1 MKNPFWLK
9 RIALLFLL
17 TALTLLAYMIRYQS
31 AQQDKRTQG
40 YDRSTRKEAICLE
53 RTSEHSI
60 PLAAFCREEAVQ
72 RPGFLLLLLV

>member
-9 RIALLFLL
+9 LIALLFLL

-31 AQQDKRTQG
+31 AQQGKRTQG

-53 RTSEHSI
+53 RASERSI
-60 PLAAFCREEAVQ
+60 PLAAFCREEAV
-72 RPGFLLLLLV
+72 

>member
-9 RIALLFLL
+9 LIALLFLL
-17 TALTLLAYMIRYQS
+17 TALTLLAFMVRYQS

-72 RPGFLLLLLV
+72 RPGLLLLLLV

>member
-1 MKNPFWLK
+1 MNNPFWLK
-9 RIALLFLL
+9 LIALLFLL

>member
-40 YDRSTRKEAICLE
+40 YDRSTRKEVICLE